1 MKTLIPVEEHPSD
14 MDFTELWCFALQH
27 AIFVQ
32 RRLYNRLR
40 KDIPYFL
47 VWKRRPSVLDVIP
60 FGSWMTVIDPQKHL
74 LKKLDPKR
82 ASRNNFIG
90 FTNNS
95 SSGKLYWNHRDPR
108 NFFRS
113 HHNTLDITST
123 LAQLQASFASPA
135 LPPLSQLNQEKTT
148 QLNTCIIP
156 PSQFDYIDRP
166 FPPSSISSF
175 TFTLPPH
182 PTSIGALICDDKLLN
197 MPYIQRSVINSA
209 IYKALPAPHRHN
221 QFILSI
227 NSEGPITKTFA
238 VSLLQKAQK
247 RKIE

>member
-1 MKTLIPVEEHPSD
+1 MSTLKTLIPVEEHPSD

-108 NFFRS
+108 KFFRS

-123 LAQLQASFASPA
+123 LA
-135 LPPLSQLNQEKTT
+135 
-148 QLNTCIIP
+148 
-156 PSQFDYIDRP
+156 
-166 FPPSSISSF
+166 
-175 TFTLPPH
+175 
-182 PTSIGALICDDKLLN
+182 
-197 MPYIQRSVINSA
+197 
-209 IYKALPAPHRHN
+209 
-221 QFILSI
+221 
-227 NSEGPITKTFA
+227 
-238 VSLLQKAQK
+238 
-247 RKIE
+247 